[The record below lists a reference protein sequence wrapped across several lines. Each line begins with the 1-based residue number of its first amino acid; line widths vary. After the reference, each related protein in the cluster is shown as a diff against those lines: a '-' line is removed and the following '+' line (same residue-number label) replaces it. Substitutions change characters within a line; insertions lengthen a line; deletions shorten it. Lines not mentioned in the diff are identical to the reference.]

1 MREKDVFKKKTKN
14 SVIYFQFG
22 LIATMLV
29 ALFVLEYSF
38 QDVKKKDFVYVPI
51 GVDEPGFFLP
61 SVVLPVNPTPSPKPT
76 PKSQVKVVTPQK
88 VVTDFDVKD
97 DEEVIK
103 SNVDVASQD
112 SKAVSDAPVSDTSD
126 ANDNGAND
134 NGADDN
140 GADVVNTK
148 VVEPT
153 FITVEQLPMFKA
165 CIGLS
170 RVEQKACFEAELSK
184 VVSRHLVYPE
194 DDFDDKKQGRAF
206 VEFVIDEKG
215 NVTNVNSLSNGNAT
229 EDMKRAAEKAVKRV
243 PKLIPAQQGKKSVKI
258 KYVIPISFKIN

>member
-51 GVDEPGFFLP
+51 GVDESGFFLP
-61 SVVLPVNPTPSPKPT
+61 GVVLPVNPTPSPKPT
-76 PKSQVKVVTPQK
+76 LKPPVKVVTPQK

-97 DEEVIK
+97 DKEVIET
-103 SNVDVASQD
+103 NVDVAPQD
-112 SKAVSDAPVSDTSD
+112 SKTVNDAPVSDTSD
-126 ANDNGAND
+126 ANDNGAD
-134 NGADDN
+134 L
-140 GADVVNTK
+140 VNTK

-170 RVEQKACFEAELSK
+170 RAEQKACFETELSK

-194 DDFDDKKQGRAF
+194 DDFDDKKQGKAF

-243 PKLIPAQQGKKSVKI
+243 PKLVPAQQGKKSVKI

>member
-38 QDVKKKDFVYVPI
+38 QDVKRKDFVYVPI

-61 SVVLPVNPTPSPKPT
+61 SVVLPVNPTPSQKPT
-76 PKSQVKVVTPQK
+76 PKPQIKVVTPQK

-103 SNVDVASQD
+103 TSVDVASQD
-112 SKAVSDAPVSDTSD
+112 SKTVSDAPVSDTSD
-126 ANDNGAND
+126 AKG
-134 NGADDN
+134 N

-153 FITVEQLPMFKA
+153 IMTVEQLPMFKA

-170 RVEQKACFEAELSK
+170 RAEQKACFEAELSK

>member
-38 QDVKKKDFVYVPI
+38 QDVKKKDFVYCPGPI
-51 GVDEPGFFLP
+51 EVIDITSTEYYVIPEN
-61 SVVLPVNPTPSPKPT
+61 PVSSPKPT
-76 PKSQVKVVTPQK
+76 LKPPVKVITPQK

-97 DEEVIK
+97 DKEVIET
-103 SNVDVASQD
+103 NVDVAPQD
-112 SKAVSDAPVSDTSD
+112 SKTVNDAPVSDTSD
-126 ANDNGAND
+126 AKD
-134 NGADDN
+134 NGADL
-140 GADVVNTK
+140 VNTK

-170 RVEQKACFEAELSK
+170 RAEQKACFETELSK

-229 EDMKRAAEKAVKRV
+229 EDMKRAAEKAIKRV

-258 KYVIPISFKIN
+258 KYIIPISFKIN

>member
-1 MREKDVFKKKTKN
+1 MKKTKN

-38 QDVKKKDFVYVPI
+38 QDVKKKEVCSFPGSIVEKDFASNEYKIISDP
-51 GVDEPGFFLP
+51 
-61 SVVLPVNPTPSPKPT
+61 VVNPKPT
-76 PKSQVKVVTPQK
+76 PKPQIKVVTPQK

-126 ANDNGAND
+126 ANDNGA
-134 NGADDN
+134 
-140 GADVVNTK
+140 DVVKSK

-170 RVEQKACFEAELSK
+170 RAEQKACFETELSK